1 MRRFFV
7 ESAYAHRSSVTSEL
21 MFELYSVPSLTYAV
35 DAVLSFYHNNL
46 PSPPSSPYT
55 ASGLAIS
62 FNTSSTSVIPI
73 LNGKGIMSQA
83 KRCALHLL
91 ICSGISFVNRKL
103 CRIPWGSQQASEYLL
118 KLIQLKYP
126 TFSTRITSA
135 HTNVRTYHFMRVA
148 VNRTASTVDPTL
160 FL

>member
-1 MRRFFV
+1 MGPFV
-7 ESAYAHRSSVTSEL
+7 LRHSHAYLFSVTSEL

-46 PSPPSSPYT
+46 PSPSSLPHT

-73 LNGKGIMSQA
+73 LKGKGIMSQA
-83 KRCALHLL
+83 KRCALYLL
-91 ICSGISFVNRKL
+91 AVPDFFVDHKSHS
-103 CRIPWGSQQASEYLL
+103 IPWGSQQASEYLL

-126 TFSTRITSA
+126 TFSTRITAA
-135 HTNVRTYHFMRVA
+135 HTNVCNDSFMPVVVYR
-148 VNRTASTVDPTL
+148 RASTVDPTL

>member
-1 MRRFFV
+1 
-7 ESAYAHRSSVTSEL
+7 

-35 DAVLSFYHNNL
+35 DAVLSLYHNNL

-83 KRCALHLL
+83 KRYAVELL
-91 ICSGISFVNRKL
+91 VHGDITL
-103 CRIPWGSQQASEYLL
+103 LTGSYTGYHGDPS
-118 KLIQLKYP
+118 KRPNTSSSSSNSSIQL
-126 TFSTRITSA
+126 SQRE
-135 HTNVRTYHFMRVA
+135 
-148 VNRTASTVDPTL
+148 
-160 FL
+160 

>member
-1 MRRFFV
+1 
-7 ESAYAHRSSVTSEL
+7 

-35 DAVLSFYHNNL
+35 DAVLSFYRNSL

-83 KRCALHLL
+83 KRYVVELPDHVVFPSQREVLQDTM
-91 ICSGISFVNRKL
+91 GI
-103 CRIPWGSQQASEYLL
+103 A
-118 KLIQLKYP
+118 
-126 TFSTRITSA
+126 TS
-135 HTNVRTYHFMRVA
+135 
-148 VNRTASTVDPTL
+148 L
-160 FL
+160 

>member
-1 MRRFFV
+1 MGHLFLW
-7 ESAYAHRSSVTSEL
+7 SSYADWSPVTSEL

-83 KRCALHLL
+83 KRYAVELL
-91 ICSGISFVNRKL
+91 VHGMFPSQRKF

-118 KLIQLKYP
+118 KLTQLKYP
-126 TFSTRITSA
+126 TFSTRITAA
-135 HTNVRTYHFMRVA
+135 HTNVRAYHVVIVA
-148 VNRTASTVDPTL
+148 VDRHK
-160 FL
+160 